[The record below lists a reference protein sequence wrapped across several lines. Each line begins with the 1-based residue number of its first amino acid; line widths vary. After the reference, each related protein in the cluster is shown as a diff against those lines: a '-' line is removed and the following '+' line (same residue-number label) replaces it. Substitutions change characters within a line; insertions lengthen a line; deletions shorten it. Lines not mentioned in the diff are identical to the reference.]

1 MMSKLHQII
10 PIALTALGLSV
21 VTSLTPKAIADEKP
35 ECFMIDVSGKYTDL
49 SHLCDSSSKTKQ
61 AQATTKQSSSST
73 EQPISSSNYGNCPS
87 AGYSNAIDYLPAA
100 PLVPGLTPVAYLNTR
115 FSNTAYAS
123 PRMLVRRFRQSGSQA
138 PNTNVL
144 SISNLIQQRR
154 PVVILNRQVP
164 TGGFVQTSLGANR
177 R

>member
-1 MMSKLHQII
+1 MMSKLRQTI

-21 VTSLTPKAIADEKP
+21 VTSLTPKAIAGEKP

-61 AQATTKQSSSST
+61 ATTKQSSSST
-73 EQPISSSNYGNCPS
+73 EQPISSSNYSNCTP
-87 AGYSNAIDYLPAA
+87 AGYSNAINYLPAA